1 MSDIAK
7 SATRIA
13 MLWLVLALPVL
24 VWFGKIPADKF
35 SEALML
41 VLGGF
46 FGTKIAEAGGLSK

>member
-1 MSDIAK
+1 MTR

-13 MLWLVLALPVL
+13 MLLLVAALPVL
-24 VWFGKIPADKF
+24 VWFGKVPPDKF

-46 FGTKIAEAGGLSK
+46 FAIKGTNGSDQPK